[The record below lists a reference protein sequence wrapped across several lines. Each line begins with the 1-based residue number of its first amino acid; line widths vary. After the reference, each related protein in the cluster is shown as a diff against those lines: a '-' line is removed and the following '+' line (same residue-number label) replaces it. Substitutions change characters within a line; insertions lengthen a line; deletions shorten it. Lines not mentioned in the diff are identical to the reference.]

1 MSLLKFNKVNLLQT
15 YKSTDRHQYL
25 HFDSC
30 HASHTKAS
38 IVYSQALRMKRICSR
53 RSDLI
58 VNINKLKDS
67 FRERGYPEEIVNKET
82 KRALE
87 SSIGSFYNRSKNIT
101 QDDRQKG
108 IPLVV
113 TYNPFLCHLG
123 QTIRK
128 NLFLLYQDEEVNV
141 CLLGSFCFLSHC

>member
-1 MSLLKFNKVNLLQT
+1 
-15 YKSTDRHQYL
+15 
-25 HFDSC
+25 
-30 HASHTKAS
+30 
-38 IVYSQALRMKRICSR
+38 MKRIRSR

-58 VNINKLKDS
+58 VNINKLKDW

-87 SSIGSFYNRSKNIT
+87 SSIGSSNNRSKKIT
-101 QDDRQKG
+101 QYDRQKG

-113 TYNPFLCHLG
+113 KYNPFLCHLG

-128 NLFLLYQDEEVNV
+128 NLFLLYQDEEVIFFLFLFA
-141 CLLGSFCFLSHC
+141 LLGPLKPT

>member
-1 MSLLKFNKVNLLQT
+1 
-15 YKSTDRHQYL
+15 
-25 HFDSC
+25 
-30 HASHTKAS
+30 
-38 IVYSQALRMKRICSR
+38 MKRICSR

-58 VNINKLKDS
+58 VNTNKLKHW
-67 FRERGYPEEIVNKET
+67 FRERGYPKEIVNKET

-87 SSIGSFYNRSKNIT
+87 SSISSSNNKSRKNT
-101 QDDRQKG
+101 QGDRQKG

-128 NLFLLYQDEEVNV
+128 KSFLA
-141 CLLGSFCFLSHC
+141 LSR

>member
-1 MSLLKFNKVNLLQT
+1 
-15 YKSTDRHQYL
+15 
-25 HFDSC
+25 
-30 HASHTKAS
+30 
-38 IVYSQALRMKRICSR
+38 MKRICSR

-58 VNINKLKDS
+58 VNINTLKDW

-87 SSIGSFYNRSKNIT
+87 SSISSSNNKSKTNT
-101 QDDRQKG
+101 QGDRQKG
-108 IPLVV
+108 IPLAV

-128 NLFLLYQDEEVNV
+128 NLFLFYQDEKVKRVFTPLPFVSFRTARSLRTHLVRAKVYRDEERLVGSRK
-141 CLLGSFCFLSHC
+141 CLRNRIITGKV